1 MTPRAAGEFR
11 RTPLERSDQQVSWER
26 PDQAFFAAGACHI
39 LAWACRDLYS
49 SHDVGLAALRSA
61 DEPQVFHTFATWG
74 WWAFDHAGWNLESD
88 LVAANA
94 AYEGQAVSRVEIDVS
109 LAEFCGEHAHR
120 MPHEYWSDPV
130 PRARAYVARFRPPWS

>member
-11 RTPLERSDQQVSWER
+11 RTPLERSDQLVSWER

-39 LAWACRDLYS
+39 LAWACRDVYA

-61 DEPQVFHTFATWG
+61 DEPHAFHVFATWG
-74 WWAFDHAGWNLESD
+74 WWAFDHSGWNFESD
-88 LVAANA
+88 LVQANA
-94 AYEGQAVSRVEIDVS
+94 AYEDRAVSRVAIDVS
-109 LAEFCGEHAHR
+109 LAEFCGEQGHR

-130 PRARAYVARFRPPWS
+130 PRARTYVARFRPPWS